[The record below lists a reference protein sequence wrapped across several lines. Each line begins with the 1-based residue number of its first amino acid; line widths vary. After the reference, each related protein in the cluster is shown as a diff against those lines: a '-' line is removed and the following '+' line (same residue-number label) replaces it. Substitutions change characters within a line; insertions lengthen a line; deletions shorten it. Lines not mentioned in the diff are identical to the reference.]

1 MSELNTRNVR
11 QQEVRVSA
19 FDVLVHRSG
28 RFLAVFY
35 TCWVALT
42 WLLSYARIVTAKDP
56 PLAWP
61 EVAIIVIVA
70 AAVCAAISIPLA
82 FAFSEG
88 IPMVIA
94 KLWLDRARE
103 EGRAEGREEGRE
115 EIQRAWEAWNERRLA
130 AERADQPFT
139 EPPPSQNGVAKNDA
153 S

>member
-1 MSELNTRNVR
+1 MGRVATRDD
-11 QQEVRVSA
+11 QQQDVHISA

-28 RFLAVFY
+28 KFLAAFY
-35 TCWVALT
+35 TCWAALT
-42 WLLSYARIVTAKDP
+42 GLLSYARIVTAQSP

-61 EVAIIVIVA
+61 EIAIIVIVA

-94 KLWLDRARE
+94 KLWLDRARQ
-103 EGRAEGREEGRE
+103 EGRQET
-115 EIQRAWEAWNERRLA
+115 QRAWEAWNERRLA
-130 AERADQPFT
+130 AERDGRPFT
-139 EPPPSQNGVAKNDA
+139 EPPPSRNGAAKKDD